1 MSSLDKLIGKIEKA
15 QSAVK
20 SFKGTLS
27 KFQNLNFNSIV
38 DSLGEQKGLANKI
51 LEGRR
56 ASLKKQLS
64 ARNLTKTA
72 CKSNPDGDV
81 IDLIYPQEL
90 FSNENYITFATRKR
104 VKRADIKSQSGI
116 TSSGGET
123 VIHLY
128 IPDTLLSQANVQ
140 YKNEGVSSLQ
150 RTLGGFFQDPSSVFG
165 EGTGQAIGDTAAKFV
180 TKMADGL
187 TGGALT
193 ASVGIAQNPM
203 REMMFEGVGF
213 RSWNFTYE
221 FYPKSRFE
229 ADQVNQIIYNFRNAM
244 LPDSFS
250 FGSKADNSA
259 NGDEASTILQDAF
272 FNYPNVFD
280 IEFSG
285 PVADKIDGFLP
296 SVCTKCDVD
305 HTGGQK
311 FSVYEDGQPIK
322 TTMTLEFMEIRLL
335 TQNNYQS
342 ISNVSGKKGLA
353 NGGQGYMDRGGV
365 TRDKFK
371 DGWMDSFQRAQ
382 DAVHGVTP
390 KKDGG
395 DA

>member
-72 CKSNPDGDV
+72 CKSNPDGEV
-81 IDLIYPQEL
+81 IDLVYPQEL
-90 FSNENYITFATRKR
+90 LSNENYITFATRKR
-104 VKRADIKSQSGI
+104 IKRADVTSRSGI

-150 RTLGGFFQDPSSVFG
+150 RTAGEFFQDPSKLFG
-165 EGTGQAIGDTAAKFV
+165 ENSKQALGDAAAKFV

-250 FGSKADNSA
+250 FNIKSDKEA
-259 NGDEASTILQDAF
+259 NGDEAATILQDAF

-342 ISNVSGKKGLA
+342 ISNVSGQKRDNRYSPA
-353 NGGQGYMDRGGV
+353 QGYMDRGGQ
-365 TRDKFK
+365 TREQVGQNWK
-371 DGWMDSFQRAQ
+371 DVAKALGIS
-382 DAVHGVTP
+382 
-390 KKDGG
+390 DGG
-395 DA
+395 KG

>member
-104 VKRADIKSQSGI
+104 VKRADVRSQSGI

-150 RTLGGFFQDPSSVFG
+150 RT
-165 EGTGQAIGDTAAKFV
+165 
-180 TKMADGL
+180 
-187 TGGALT
+187 
-193 ASVGIAQNPM
+193 
-203 REMMFEGVGF
+203 
-213 RSWNFTYE
+213 
-221 FYPKSRFE
+221 
-229 ADQVNQIIYNFRNAM
+229 
-244 LPDSFS
+244 
-250 FGSKADNSA
+250 
-259 NGDEASTILQDAF
+259 
-272 FNYPNVFD
+272 
-280 IEFSG
+280 
-285 PVADKIDGFLP
+285 
-296 SVCTKCDVD
+296 
-305 HTGGQK
+305 
-311 FSVYEDGQPIK
+311 
-322 TTMTLEFMEIRLL
+322 
-335 TQNNYQS
+335 
-342 ISNVSGKKGLA
+342 
-353 NGGQGYMDRGGV
+353 
-365 TRDKFK
+365 
-371 DGWMDSFQRAQ
+371 
-382 DAVHGVTP
+382 
-390 KKDGG
+390 
-395 DA
+395 